1 MCCGYLNVY
10 EYVFMSQKSVYLEYI
25 GKNTRNF
32 FPLLGGVQ
40 SKNHNRGESDVTPE
54 IRIHS
59 GEDIED

>member
-1 MCCGYLNVY
+1 MFTWNIQ
-10 EYVFMSQKSVYLEYI
+10 EKIPEI
-25 GKNTRNF
+25 F

-59 GEDIED
+59 GERQKGLMVSYK